1 MLSHQSGLFDIRNM
15 IDDATEMADWSHM
28 LDRIAA
34 AEPRFQVA
42 TDAAYQPLTF
52 GWQVGGVLEKA
63 TGKKLGELMQEYL
76 VEPWLWMGIVGVPR

>member
-34 AEPRFQVA
+34 AEPRFRVA

-52 GWQVGGVLEKA
+52 GWQVGGALR
-63 TGKKLGELMQEYL
+63 KKRLVKNWVQLMQEI
-76 VEPWLWMGIVGVPR
+76 LWYSHYS